1 MFCEKK
7 KKKVFCKNE
16 RDSAMVSDKKK
27 KKACSFE
34 PRCIKCQIE

>member
-1 MFCEKK
+1 MMFCEK

-27 KKACSFE
+27 KHAVLS
-34 PRCIKCQIE
+34 QGA

>member
-1 MFCEKK
+1 MMFCEKK

-27 KKACSFE
+27 KKHAVLS
-34 PRCIKCQIE
+34 QGA